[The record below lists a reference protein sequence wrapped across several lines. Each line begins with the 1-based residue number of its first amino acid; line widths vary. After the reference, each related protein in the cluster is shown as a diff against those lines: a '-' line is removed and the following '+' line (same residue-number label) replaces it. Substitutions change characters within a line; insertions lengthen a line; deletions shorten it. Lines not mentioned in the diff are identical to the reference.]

1 MLICPRLNLQLHYFF
16 LIVLPKICIFID
28 KNLKIRETKS
38 LRIINYVL
46 MKKFL
51 PIKYSFYLE
60 FFLFYIYLTYFVI
73 CSIDETEE
81 RLRQRPSRE
90 EDIEAIQQLQHT
102 VMEQDMLCKRLND
115 ERKHY
120 RKELVNREENF
131 NKMFNASPNVGVLDP
146 IGINKVSNFKLS
158 CFRCVS

>member
-1 MLICPRLNLQLHYFF
+1 MLICPRLNLLPPFF
-16 LIVLPKICIFID
+16 LANFAQ
-28 KNLKIRETKS
+28 NLHIYRQKLENAKQNPA
-38 LRIINYVL
+38 NYQL
-46 MKKFL
+46 CA
-51 PIKYSFYLE
+51 YSFSQE
-60 FFLFYIYLTYFVI
+60 FSLFYIYLTCFVI